1 MPRPDPKDPVLATN
15 RKAFHDYTVLDRW
28 EAGIHLCGTE
38 VKSCRARAIQL
49 QEGYVH
55 IANGRALLENV
66 HIAPYDFGNRFNH
79 KATQTRELLMHRKEI
94 LHWQSTGK
102 AEELFADYVRQ
113 YPESDWRD
121 MLNSLPAKTVHHLNL
136 PALFPLLLEIDG
148 SDFRISE

>member
-94 LHWQSTGK
+94 LKLSQTLKTKGGTIIPLKFYLKGGLVKVEIAYCQGK
-102 AEELFADYVRQ
+102 THADKRETLKKR
-113 YPESDWRD
+113 ESDR
-121 MLNSLPAKTVHHLNL
+121 
-136 PALFPLLLEIDG
+136 EI
-148 SDFRISE
+148 SRAIKK